1 MNDAQIR
8 SVLRGFIDEIFAPI
22 TVAETREITRRLHDF
37 IKQEHV
43 TDEQLEEFTAS
54 GAGETLYMVASMTHE
69 D

>member
-1 MNDAQIR
+1 MDDAQIR
-8 SVLRGFIDEIFAPI
+8 SVLRGFIDEIFEPI
-22 TVAETREITRRLHDF
+22 SVAQAREITTRLHDF

-54 GAGETLYMVASMTHE
+54 GAGDTLYMVASIP